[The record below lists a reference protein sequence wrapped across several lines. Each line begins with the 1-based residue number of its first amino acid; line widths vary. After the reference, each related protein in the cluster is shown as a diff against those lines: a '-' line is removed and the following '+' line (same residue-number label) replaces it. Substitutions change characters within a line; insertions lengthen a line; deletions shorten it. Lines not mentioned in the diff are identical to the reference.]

1 MELFVP
7 SSKPVIGLKKKTQ
20 MNKVEELIG
29 KKVRLTKLESVRY
42 KDGHPNGIEEGYTM
56 EGRLLGVKVGWMLEM
71 SGDRGILDY
80 FHTSEVLKMED
91 NLVYTKNS
99 IYKGFSY
106 MFYILFNSVNFNDI
120 CSTSYFHIIVSLL
133 SKS

>member
-80 FHTSEVLKMED
+80 FHTSEVLKIED

-99 IYKGFSY
+99 IYK
-106 MFYILFNSVNFNDI
+106 VEE
-120 CSTSYFHIIVSLL
+120 V
-133 SKS
+133 

>member
-20 MNKVEELIG
+20 MSKVEELIG

-56 EGRLLGVKVGWMLEM
+56 EGRLFRSKGWLDVGNEW
-71 SGDRGILDY
+71 R
-80 FHTSEVLKMED
+80 
-91 NLVYTKNS
+91 
-99 IYKGFSY
+99 
-106 MFYILFNSVNFNDI
+106 
-120 CSTSYFHIIVSLL
+120 
-133 SKS
+133 